1 MDVSPSLKE
10 NCSGWAVSTEPAQ
23 LQLQL
28 AIEPGETPLHRVGSL
43 QVQHRL
49 QLGFICGSLP
59 VPTDNDAMT
68 FRTTSVAE
76 AAIVPAISVQS
87 DRIMAPQYRMLPN
100 QTDLN
105 RLFLSEVEHDQLLP
119 VTSGRA
125 PEGVHE
131 LCKAW
136 GYNYH
141 TQPLAR
147 KCEALA
153 VSGLAG
159 CGDQIDVIA
168 PVEILKKIFKIP
180 YSKARL
186 SIAVHRVGQTL
197 ILNTGPDVD
206 EGETLVRTK
215 KDQAKAKEKSLFLKF
230 AMQSVRAEAC
240 DCPVSPNLEEQSSS
254 NFTSKSSSDSISE
267 FDDDSLNGRAHVG
280 GWKYTVDD
288 VVNKKK
294 RAGGSTKSLNTGR
307 GRPQHDFE
315 QRVSW
320 SSSDTGSFSGLNS
333 LKKSS
338 IVGEQQKDPDCIPSD
353 SGNHKRSN
361 SEGFLRVLFWQL
373 EEMRMLL
380 GSDLLL
386 FSNEKHVAVSLHL
399 WEAERQV
406 TPLMWLDAWLDN
418 VMASVPELAIC
429 YHHNGIVQGYEL
441 LKTDD
446 IFLLKGLSADGTSFF
461 HPHVV
466 QQNALSVLRFLQE
479 NCKQDLGTYW
489 LFKNSGEDLVQLFDL
504 SVISSN
510 STTTAKKDVKKE
522 SLPSSW
528 SRGKGSCSL
537 PLGILLYRLAHR
549 LSLSQDPSDRCK
561 CANFFKKCLELLG
574 EQEHLFVRASAH
586 EHVARLILK
595 CHEELGSS
603 LVPFLLE
610 AKEPDD
616 SAPERPVL
624 ENSASSPQTHNSDIL
639 KLKSCGTNNTS
650 ESRCESSD
658 VETAVM
664 VDDSFCEGQEKVPT
678 KEKAEPCSA
687 AEADAEQGHI
697 QSCSSLGSENSP
709 LISSVEASPIL
720 QDSSDVDV
728 TFPTPN
734 LSVVASVPARL
745 TAVHHVSQAIKA
757 LRWQRQLQDVEG
769 KLLTPESKLL
779 GANNYVHLVPVC
791 VYGELDRIEYCDIRE
806 CEIGPFMDQKLV
818 QLVLLLGESYLAL
831 GQAYKDNGQVN
842 QALKAAELACSV
854 YESMPLQFGHKDGHT
869 SVDQKS
875 QWVPVPSTHPSE
887 IEMPKPPSFRSRIA
901 SQTFCQPFFHD
912 SDPGK
917 HADKGLFWG
926 QAWILAGDIYV
937 DYQRFGNDD
946 LSEKKTQKSDEISM
960 AEEVAKEVKRLRKK
974 LGQGR
979 KSCCICSLSNCSCE
993 NDRANSGNSASSSSS
1008 SGTTSNHSR
1017 RHSKKANTHEV
1028 DRNSARYKL
1037 ADEVTNYDRKGD
1049 SDSSRQKLASNSSDQ
1064 KAYNTSKSLEL
1075 APGSNKLDSSIGT
1088 PKDKVGDM
1096 KQRKKGDILSY
1107 LQGSKNVSRENNLL
1121 AALECYDAAVL
1132 ALADT
1137 SQGSEMMK
1145 SVLRKK
1151 GWIYNEIGRTK
1162 LAYGNMKAAEPV
1174 FEKAISAFKDAEDQT
1189 NVVLIYCNIG
1199 HGQRAAAESLVSQ
1212 LDSLKGTQLF
1222 EHVSKQLFDDALSLY
1237 SEALRA
1243 YGMGRSESKLLSE
1256 DLENER
1262 TGLCNE
1268 VLTQYANTY
1277 LRLGM
1282 LLDRK
1287 EKHGSS
1293 VRRAPAESSNCEN
1306 GNSQTIKIS
1315 LTANDAIREAITLY
1329 ESLGSLRAQE
1339 LAFAQYQLA
1348 CHHRDC
1354 CLATVKL
1361 EGKKPN
1367 NTLLLQQAK
1376 RYLSLAD
1383 RHWLK
1388 SLKYY
1393 RWTTHPDMFLEI
1405 LMQRSDLNVAVS
1417 SLSNSL
1423 PLLEVALSHLLEGR
1437 HIQVSATTAAGT
1449 CNQSGRECLQPSD
1462 KVYFRLTQKLQNL
1475 LRILLVT
1482 AQKLQKTS
1490 SHKSLTAQTKNHRSA
1505 DNNNK
1510 REAHRSGDVVRLKE
1524 MYRMALKSEMPDLKQ
1539 IYDMWIS

>member
-1 MDVSPSLKE
+1 MDVSSSLKE
-10 NCSGWAVSTEPAQ
+10 SCPEWAVSPEPAQ

-28 AIEPGETPLHRVGSL
+28 SIKAGETPLHCVGSL
-43 QVQHRL
+43 QVQHQL

-59 VPTDNDAMT
+59 VPTDNDVMAC
-68 FRTTSVAE
+68 RATSVAE
-76 AAIVPAISVQS
+76 AAIVPAISIQS

-105 RLFLSEVEHDQLLP
+105 RLFLSELEKDQLLP
-119 VTSGRA
+119 VTPGRA
-125 PEGVHE
+125 PEGVHD

-136 GYNYH
+136 GSNYH

-215 KDQAKAKEKSLFLKF
+215 KSQAKAKEKSLFLKF

-240 DCPVSPNLEEQSSS
+240 DCPVAQNVEEQ
-254 NFTSKSSSDSISE
+254 NHTKFVSKSNSDSISDS
-267 FDDDSLNGRAHVG
+267 DDESLNRHTHVG
-280 GWKYTVDD
+280 GWNYTVDN
-288 VVNKKK
+288 VVKEKK
-294 RAGGSTKSLNTGR
+294 RASGSTKSLNTGR
-307 GRPQHDFE
+307 GHPQHDFE

-320 SSSDTGSFSGLNS
+320 SSSDTRSFSGRDS

-338 IVGEQQKDPDCIPSD
+338 IVGEQQKDPDYISND
-353 SGNHKRSN
+353 SGSQKRPSGD
-361 SEGFLRVLFWQL
+361 SFLRVLFWQL
-373 EEMRMLL
+373 EEIRMLL

-399 WEAERQV
+399 WETERQV

-446 IFLLKGLSADGTSFF
+446 IFLLKGLSEDGTSFF

-510 STTTAKKDVKKE
+510 CATTTKKDEKME

-561 CANFFKKCLELLG
+561 CAEFFKKCLELLG

-603 LVPFLLE
+603 LMPFLLE

-616 SAPERPVL
+616 GEPKQPVL
-624 ENSASSPQTHNSDIL
+624 EHSASSSQTLDVDTKENITV
-639 KLKSCGTNNTS
+639 G
-650 ESRCESSD
+650 SRCECSGLETSAVVEDCFGERQD
-658 VETAVM
+658 VQTN
-664 VDDSFCEGQEKVPT
+664 
-678 KEKAEPCSA
+678 EKAEPCNA
-687 AEADAEQGHI
+687 AETDTEHACI
-697 QSCSSLGSENSP
+697 QPCDSLDSEKSP
-709 LISSVEASPIL
+709 RTGRLETAPVPL
-720 QDSSDVDV
+720 DSSDTNVRS
-728 TFPTPN
+728 PTSN
-734 LSVVASVPARL
+734 LSVVDSVPARL

-769 KLLTPESKLL
+769 KVLTSESKLL

-791 VYGELDRIEYCDIRE
+791 IYGELDRIEYCDIRE
-806 CEIGPFMDQKLV
+806 CEFGPFMDQKLL

-831 GQAYKDNGQVN
+831 GQAYKDTGQLN
-842 QALKAAELACSV
+842 QALKAVELACSV
-854 YESMPLQFGHKDGHT
+854 YESMPLHLGYNGKH
-869 SVDQKS
+869 SSYNQKS
-875 QWVPVPSTHPSE
+875 KWLPVPASHRSDL
-887 IEMPKPPSFRSRIA
+887 EMPKPS
-901 SQTFCQPFFHD
+901 TFKPKGSSHTVCQPILCE
-912 SDPGK
+912 SDRGQL
-917 HADKGLFWG
+917 ADKGLFWG
-926 QAWILAGDIYV
+926 QAWILVGDIYV
-937 DYQRFGNDD
+937 DFQKFG
-946 LSEKKTQKSDEISM
+946 STAIAEKKTQKSDDLTM
-960 AEEVAKEVKRLRKK
+960 AQEVAKEVKRLRKK
-974 LGQGR
+974 LSQGR
-979 KSCCICSLSNCSCE
+979 KSCSICSLINCSCE
-993 NDRANSGNSASSSSS
+993 YDRANSNDSASSSSS
-1008 SGTTSNHSR
+1008 CGTSSNHTR
-1017 RHSKKANTHEV
+1017 RHSKRSNASAADK
-1028 DRNSARYKL
+1028 NSARYKQSDHDTDL
-1037 ADEVTNYDRKGD
+1037 KGCKD
-1049 SDSSRQKLASNSSDQ
+1049 SCDSSIQKVACNNQ
-1064 KAYNTSKSLEL
+1064 KTFKSLEL
-1075 APGSNKLDSSIGT
+1075 ESSLNKIDSSIST
-1088 PKDKVGDM
+1088 PKDETTDI
-1096 KQRKKGDILSY
+1096 KQRERGDIFSY
-1107 LQGSKNVSRENNLL
+1107 LQGLKNVNRESNLL
-1121 AALECYDAAVL
+1121 VALECYDAAVL
-1132 ALADT
+1132 ALAEM
-1137 SQGSEMMK
+1137 SQGSEEMK

-1151 GWIYNEIGRTK
+1151 GWTYNEIGRME
-1162 LAYGNMKAAEPV
+1162 LACGNMKAAEAV
-1174 FEKAISAFKDAEDQT
+1174 FEKAITAFKDAKDQT

-1212 LDSLKGTQLF
+1212 LNSCKGSGLF
-1222 EHVSKQLFDDALSLY
+1222 EHVSKQLFNDAVSLY
-1237 SEALRA
+1237 SEALRVYCMA
-1243 YGMGRSESKLLSE
+1243 RNESKLLSE
-1256 DLENER
+1256 DLDNER
-1262 TGLCNE
+1262 TTLCNE
-1268 VLTQYANTY
+1268 VLTQYAHTY

-1282 LLDRK
+1282 LLAGE
-1287 EKHGSS
+1287 EKHGHT
-1293 VRRAPAESSNCEN
+1293 VPRVPLESSSCGNA
-1306 GNSQTIKIS
+1306 NSQAIYFDKIRMK
-1315 LTANDAIREAITLY
+1315 ANDAIREAIALY

-1354 CLATVKL
+1354 CLAIVKL

-1367 NTLLLQQAK
+1367 NTILLQQSK

-1383 RHWLK
+1383 GHWLK
-1388 SLKYY
+1388 ALKYY
-1393 RWTTHPDMFLEI
+1393 RCTTHPDMFLEI
-1405 LMQRSDLNVAVS
+1405 LMQRSDLNVAVA

-1423 PLLEVALSHLLEGR
+1423 LLLEVALSQLLEAR
-1437 HIQVSATTAAGT
+1437 HIMFSSTTVFGAYDP
-1449 CNQSGRECLQPSD
+1449 SGQDCLKPSD
-1462 KVYFRLTQKLQNL
+1462 KVFSNFIQKLQNL
-1475 LRILLVT
+1475 LRIMLAAVQNF
-1482 AQKLQKTS
+1482 QKAS
-1490 SHKSLTAQTKNHRSA
+1490 SHKSLTAQTKNHGSI
-1505 DNNNK
+1505 DGSNK
-1510 REAHRSGDVVRLKE
+1510 REAQRLGQVGDAVKLKE
-1524 MYRMALKSEMPDLKQ
+1524 MYRIALKSAETPDLKQ
-1539 IYDMWIS
+1539 MHSIWLS